1 MGVEQIMSG
10 FEIAAYL
17 GIYALVVAVGLLLAK
32 NSVKTDKATDIEMP
46 YANENYEQPRLGTGI
61 GAVRPNATYVKLS
74 NQRRAS

>member
-1 MGVEQIMSG
+1 MSG

-17 GIYALVVAVGLLLAK
+17 AVYALVVSIGLLLVKQSA
-32 NSVKTDKATDIEMP
+32 KTDKAAEIEMP

-74 NQRRAS
+74 SQRRAS